1 MLSLHDCFHRGEL
14 QMVDRLIGKKVV
26 GVKQSLKAIGNGE
39 GKVVY
44 IAKDAD
50 NKIIDSV
57 ESLVKQFSL
66 ELIYVDT
73 MKELGKLCGIDVGAA
88 TAVILN
94 D

>member
-1 MLSLHDCFHRGEL
+1 
-14 QMVDRLIGKKVV
+14 MVDRLIGKKVV
-26 GVKQSLKAIGNGE
+26 GVKQTVKAINNGE

-50 NKIIDSV
+50 NKLILTV
-57 ESLVKQFSL
+57 ESLAVQFSL
-66 ELIYVDT
+66 ELIYVNT